1 MDKAARTGF
10 DRRRQ
15 EMKSPKATRQ
25 AGAKVRLIHMEVRMS
40 HKFRL
45 AAMAAT
51 LAGFGSAAHAADCPI
66 KLGAI
71 LPVSGPMGQVGERIA
86 ETGLFAV
93 EQFNEAGG
101 VLDCPVEYVLRDT
114 QGQSAVGVDAAKSL
128 VDLDGVQALI
138 GAVSSGVSLPI
149 LTSVAVPSKVVQ
161 VSCCSSSESFTA
173 LAEEG
178 KTDGYWFRT
187 YATNR
192 SQSAIGAKLTV
203 DSGFKKTAVIYVN
216 TDFGV
221 GLANRFEQDI
231 DKLGG
236 SITSMVA
243 YNESQQSYRAEVT
256 KALEGNPDSLYL
268 VAFPVDGATI
278 TREWLAL
285 GGTDNLIVNNSLRSD
300 DYFQAVGSKFL
311 QNLQGY
317 DSAQPRLPSFDT
329 FNEMFEARFDSPPNG
344 PGLHSV
350 YDAVTVVLL
359 AMEAAGEITG
369 EGIRDNIRLVTSPDG
384 VEVYPGPEGI
394 ARAKELLAEGKTIR
408 YVGAIGAL
416 AFDANGDVQAP
427 KMTWRLDGDE
437 NVETGYLSTAEVA
450 ELIKMLDE

>member
-1 MDKAARTGF
+1 MMRTTGIAA
-10 DRRRQ
+10 
-15 EMKSPKATRQ
+15 
-25 AGAKVRLIHMEVRMS
+25 
-40 HKFRL
+40 L
-45 AAMAAT
+45 AATITAIGTM
-51 LAGFGSAAHAADCPI
+51 AHAVDCPV

-86 ETGLFAV
+86 ETGQFAV

-101 VLDCPVEYVLRDT
+101 VLGCEVEYVLRDT

-138 GAVSSGVSLPI
+138 GAVSSGVSLPV
-149 LTSVAVPSKVVQ
+149 LTSVAVPSRVTQ

-173 LAEEG
+173 LAKEG
-178 KTDGYWFRT
+178 KTDGFWFRT

-192 SQSAIGAKLTV
+192 SQSAMGAKLAA
-203 DSGFKKTAVIYVN
+203 DSGFERTAVIYVN

-221 GLANRFEQDI
+221 GLAKRFEEDLP
-231 DKLGG
+231 KLGG
-236 SITSMVA
+236 TIVSMVA

-256 KALEGNPDSLYL
+256 KALEGDPDSLFL

-300 DYFQAVGSKFL
+300 DYFQAVGSQYL
-311 QNLQGY
+311 QNMQGY
-317 DSAQPRLPSFDT
+317 DSAQPRLPSVDT

-359 AMEAAGEITG
+359 AMEASGEITG
-369 EGIRDNIRLVTSPDG
+369 ENIRDNIRMVTSPDG

-394 ARAKELLAEGKTIR
+394 KRAKELLADGQTIR
-408 YVGAIGAL
+408 YVGATGAL
-416 AFDANGDVQAP
+416 AFDENGDVQAP
-427 KMTWRLDGDE
+427 KMTWKLDGDQ

-450 ELIKMLDE
+450 DLIQMLDE

>member
-1 MDKAARTGF
+1 MLKSISKKACTF
-10 DRRRQ
+10 VC
-15 EMKSPKATRQ
+15 M
-25 AGAKVRLIHMEVRMS
+25 VI
-40 HKFRL
+40 
-45 AAMAAT
+45 
-51 LAGFGSAAHAADCPI
+51 GSAAYAVDCPV

-71 LPVSGPMGQVGERIA
+71 LPVCGPMGQVGERISN
-86 ETGLFAV
+86 TGAFAV

-101 VLDCPVEYVLRDT
+101 VLGCPVEYVLRDT
-114 QGQSAVGVDAAKSL
+114 QGQSTVGVDAAKAL

-138 GAVSSGVSLPI
+138 GAVSSGVSLPV
-149 LTSVAVPSKVVQ
+149 LTSVAVPSKITQ

-192 SQSAIGAKLTV
+192 SQSAMGAKLTV
-203 DSGFKKTAVIYVN
+203 DSGFKNTAVIYVN

-221 GLANRFEQDI
+221 GLAKRFEADI
-231 DKLGG
+231 AKLGG
-236 SITSMVA
+236 NITQMVA

-256 KALEGNPDSLYL
+256 KALEGNPDSLFL

-278 TREWLAL
+278 TREWLSF
-285 GGTDNLIVNNSLRSD
+285 GGTNNLIVNNSLRSD
-300 DYFQAVGSKFL
+300 DYFAAVGSQYL

-317 DSAQPRLPSFDT
+317 DSAQPRLPSVDN
-329 FNEMFEARFDSPPNG
+329 FNEMFEAKFNTPPNG

-359 AMEAAGEITG
+359 AMEAAGQITG
-369 EGIRDNIRLVTSPDG
+369 ESIRNNIRLVTSPDG
-384 VEVYPGPEGI
+384 TEVYPGPEGI

-408 YVGAIGAL
+408 YVGATGAL
-416 AFDANGDVQAP
+416 SFDKNGDVQAP
-427 KMTWRLDGDE
+427 KMTWKLDGDK
-437 NVETGYLSTAEVA
+437 NVETSYMTTSEVG
-450 ELIKMLDE
+450 ELIKMLDN

>member
-1 MDKAARTGF
+1 MLRNIG
-10 DRRRQ
+10 
-15 EMKSPKATRQ
+15 
-25 AGAKVRLIHMEVRMS
+25 
-40 HKFRL
+40 L
-45 AAMAAT
+45 AALTAAI
-51 LAGFGSAAHAADCPI
+51 FGIGTTAQAVDCPV

-101 VLDCPVEYVLRDT
+101 VKGCPVDYVLRDT

-138 GAVSSGVSLPI
+138 GAVSSGVSLPV
-149 LTSVAVPSKVVQ
+149 LTSVVVPSKVVQ

-178 KTDGYWFRT
+178 KTEGYWFRT

-192 SQSAIGAKLTV
+192 SQSAMGAKLIT
-203 DSGFKKTAVIYVN
+203 DSGFERTAVIYVN

-231 DKLGG
+231 AKLGG

-256 KALEGNPDSLYL
+256 KALEGNPDSLFL
-268 VAFPVDGATI
+268 VAFPVDGSTI

-300 DYFQAVGSKFL
+300 DYFAAVGSQYL

-317 DSAQPRLPSFDT
+317 DSAQPRLPSVDS
-329 FNEMFEARFDSPPNG
+329 FNEMFQARFDSPPNG

-359 AMEAAGEITG
+359 AMEASEEITG
-369 EGIRDNIRLVTSPDG
+369 DNIRDNIRLVTSPDG

-394 ARAKELLAEGKTIR
+394 ARAKELLAEGQTIR
-408 YVGAIGAL
+408 YVGATGAL
-416 AFDANGDVQAP
+416 SFDRNGDVQAP
-427 KMTWRLDGDE
+427 KMTWRLDGDV
-437 NVETGYLSTAEVA
+437 NVETSYLSTAEVA
-450 ELIKMLDE
+450 ELISMLDE

>member
-1 MDKAARTGF
+1 MLRNIG
-10 DRRRQ
+10 
-15 EMKSPKATRQ
+15 
-25 AGAKVRLIHMEVRMS
+25 
-40 HKFRL
+40 L
-45 AAMAAT
+45 AALTAAI
-51 LAGFGSAAHAADCPI
+51 FGIGTTAHAVDCPV

-101 VLDCPVEYVLRDT
+101 VKGCPVEYVLRDT

-138 GAVSSGVSLPI
+138 GAVSSGVSLPV
-149 LTSVAVPSKVVQ
+149 LTSVVVPSKVVQ

-178 KTDGYWFRT
+178 KTEGYWFRT

-192 SQSAIGAKLTV
+192 SQSAMGAKLV
-203 DSGFKKTAVIYVN
+203 IDSGFERTAVIYVN

-231 DKLGG
+231 AKLGG

-256 KALEGNPDSLYL
+256 KALEGNPDSLFL
-268 VAFPVDGATI
+268 VAFPVDGSTI

-300 DYFQAVGSKFL
+300 DYFAAVGSQYL

-317 DSAQPRLPSFDT
+317 DSAQPRLPSVAS

-359 AMEAAGEITG
+359 AMEASEEITG
-369 EGIRDNIRLVTSPDG
+369 DNIRDNIRLVTSPDG
-384 VEVYPGPEGI
+384 VEVHPGPEGI
-394 ARAKELLAEGKTIR
+394 ARAKELLAEGQTIR
-408 YVGAIGAL
+408 YVGATGAL
-416 AFDANGDVQAP
+416 SFDRNGDVQAP
-427 KMTWRLDGDE
+427 KMTWKLDGDV
-437 NVETGYLSTAEVA
+437 NVETSYLTTAEVA
-450 ELIKMLDE
+450 ELLGMLDE

>member
-1 MDKAARTGF
+1 MLRNIG
-10 DRRRQ
+10 
-15 EMKSPKATRQ
+15 
-25 AGAKVRLIHMEVRMS
+25 
-40 HKFRL
+40 L
-45 AAMAAT
+45 AALTAAI
-51 LAGFGSAAHAADCPI
+51 FGIGTTAHAVDCPV

-101 VLDCPVEYVLRDT
+101 VKGCPVEYVLRDT

-138 GAVSSGVSLPI
+138 GAVSSGVSLPV
-149 LTSVAVPSKVVQ
+149 LTSVVVPSKVVQ

-178 KTDGYWFRT
+178 KTEGYWFRT

-192 SQSAIGAKLTV
+192 SQSAMGAKLV
-203 DSGFKKTAVIYVN
+203 IDSGFERTAVIYVN

-231 DKLGG
+231 AKLGG
-236 SITSMVA
+236 TITSMVA

-256 KALEGNPDSLYL
+256 KALEGNPDSLFL
-268 VAFPVDGATI
+268 VAFPVDGSTI

-300 DYFQAVGSKFL
+300 DYFAAVGSQYL

-317 DSAQPRLPSFDT
+317 DSAQPRLPSVAS

-359 AMEAAGEITG
+359 AMEASEEITG
-369 EGIRDNIRLVTSPDG
+369 DNIRDNIRLVTSPDG
-384 VEVYPGPEGI
+384 VEVHPGPEGI
-394 ARAKELLAEGKTIR
+394 ARAKELLAEGQTIR
-408 YVGAIGAL
+408 YVGATGAL
-416 AFDANGDVQAP
+416 SFDRNGDVQAP
-427 KMTWRLDGDE
+427 KMTWKLDGDV
-437 NVETGYLSTAEVA
+437 NVETSYLTTAEVA
-450 ELIKMLDE
+450 ELLTMLDE

>member
-1 MDKAARTGF
+1 MLRTLGIASLAVVAAG
-10 DRRRQ
+10 
-15 EMKSPKATRQ
+15 
-25 AGAKVRLIHMEVRMS
+25 I
-40 HKFRL
+40 
-45 AAMAAT
+45 
-51 LAGFGSAAHAADCPI
+51 GSAASAADCPI

-71 LPVSGPMGQVGERIA
+71 LPVSGPMGQVGERIS
-86 ETGLFAV
+86 ETGAFAV

-101 VLDCPVEYVLRDT
+101 VLGCPVEYVLRDT

-128 VDLDGVQALI
+128 VDLDGVKALI
-138 GAVSSGVSLPI
+138 GAVSSGVSLPV

-161 VSCCSSSESFTA
+161 MSCCSSSESFTA

-178 KTDGYWFRT
+178 KTEGYWFRT

-192 SQSAIGAKLTV
+192 SQSAMGAKLTM

-221 GLANRFEQDI
+221 GLAKRYEQDI
-231 DKLGG
+231 AKLGG
-236 SITSMVA
+236 TITSMVA

-256 KALEGNPDSLYL
+256 KALEGDPDSLFL

-300 DYFQAVGSKFL
+300 DYFAAVGSQYL

-317 DSAQPRLPSFDT
+317 DSAQPRLPSVAT
-329 FNEMFEARFDSPPNG
+329 FNEMFEAKFDSPPNG

-359 AMEAAGEITG
+359 AMEASGEITG
-369 EGIRDNIRLVTSPDG
+369 DNIRDNIRKVTSPDG
-384 VEVYPGPEGI
+384 TEVYPGPEGI
-394 ARAKELLAEGKTIR
+394 KRAKELLAKGETIR
-408 YVGAIGAL
+408 YVGATGAL
-416 AFDANGDVQAP
+416 AFDENGDVQAP
-427 KMTWRLDGDE
+427 KMTWKLDGDK

-450 ELIKMLDE
+450 DLLRKLDN